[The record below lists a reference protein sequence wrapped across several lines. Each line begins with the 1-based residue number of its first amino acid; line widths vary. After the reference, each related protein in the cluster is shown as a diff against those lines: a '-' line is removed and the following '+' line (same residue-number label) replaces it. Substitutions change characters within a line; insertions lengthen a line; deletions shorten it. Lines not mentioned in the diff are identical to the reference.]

1 VTVAPSPRYTY
12 RPAEGGG
19 VRVMEVFDTH
29 QRATILAVYE
39 RYENRR
45 NLILPDAHALVTD
58 LCTRLNAEHD
68 QAVEAERLNS
78 ALLGDLAQELEG
90 KTPAELEDLQRRLAV
105 LLSPKA
111 AP

>member
-1 VTVAPSPRYTY
+1 MTVTPSPRYTY

-19 VRVMEVFDTH
+19 TRVMEVFDTQ

-39 RYENRR
+39 SYHNRR
-45 NLILPDAHALVTD
+45 GLILPDADTLATD
-58 LCTRLNAEHD
+58 LCARLNAEHD

-78 ALLGDLAQELEG
+78 ELLDGLAEQLEG
-90 KTPAELEDLQRRLAV
+90 KTPAELQAIQQKLTA
-105 LLSPKA
+105 LLSLPE

>member
-1 VTVAPSPRYTY
+1 
-12 RPAEGGG
+12 
-19 VRVMEVFDTH
+19 
-29 QRATILAVYE
+29 
-39 RYENRR
+39 
-45 NLILPDAHALVTD
+45 
-58 LCTRLNAEHD
+58 
-68 QAVEAERLNS
+68 VEAERLNS